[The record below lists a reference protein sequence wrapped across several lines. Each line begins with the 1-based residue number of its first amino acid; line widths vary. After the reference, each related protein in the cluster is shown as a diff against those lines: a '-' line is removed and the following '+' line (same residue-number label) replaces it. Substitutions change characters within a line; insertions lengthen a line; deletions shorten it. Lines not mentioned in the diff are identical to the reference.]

1 MEKLSFI
8 PGLLVLVFLVLLR
21 VSAEE
26 EKPLRLAQTIALPA
40 VEGRIDHLAVDVQS
54 QRLFLAALG
63 NNTLEVIDL
72 KAGKVIHSVKGLRE
86 PQGVAFVPEANAVY
100 VANGGDGNCEAFAID
115 SLAPL
120 RNAKFSGDADNLRYD
135 PGAKLIYA
143 GYGDGAI
150 GIFEALTGKIVGDI
164 KLPAHPEAFAL
175 EQSGA
180 RIFVNIPNAK
190 QVAVIDRKK
199 GAVIAQWP
207 VTQATAN
214 YPMALDESHHRLFI
228 GCRRPARILALDTGS
243 GKMVSFTGG
252 KAMKRTIIFLTVWI
266 ATLVFAL
273 SVHGQ
278 TQFAGKQTEEA
289 PVIIFVC
296 EHGAA
301 KSILSAAIFNKLA
314 VERSLNLR
322 AIARGTNPD
331 PEISPKVAA
340 GLRAG

>member
-1 MEKLSFI
+1 MKKLPII
-8 PGLLVLVFLVLLR
+8 PGLLVIALLILLR
-21 VSAEE
+21 ASAQE

-72 KAGKVIHSVKGLRE
+72 KAGKVIHSVKGLLE

-100 VANGGDGNCEAFAID
+100 VANGGDGNCEAFGAD

-135 PGAKLIYA
+135 PDAKLLYA

-164 KLPAHPEAFAL
+164 KLPTHPEAFAL
-175 EQSGA
+175 EQSGS
-180 RIFVNIPNAK
+180 RIFVNIPKAK

-199 GAVIAQWP
+199 RAVVAQWP

-228 GCRRPARILALDTGS
+228 GCRKPARILVLDTGS
-243 GKMVSFTGG
+243 GKTVTELVCAGDTDDVFYDAKNKRIYVSGG
-252 KAMKRTIIFLTVWI
+252 EGFIS
-266 ATLVFAL
+266 VFAQL
-273 SVHGQ
+273 DADKYQ
-278 TQFAGKQTEEA
+278 QIAKIPTA
-289 PVIIFVC
+289 PGARTSLFVPAL
-296 EHGAA
+296 GR
-301 KSILSAAIFNKLA
+301 LYLA
-314 VERSLNLR
+314 VPH
-322 AIARGTNPD
+322 RGEQASEVRVFETQ
-331 PEISPKVAA
+331 
-340 GLRAG
+340 